1 MLDNKQFQK
10 AVDNYIYMIVNDR
23 AFNEKLQREQ
33 LNKMTGLTGKD
44 LDKLFSDIGTAVFNQ
59 PNEL

>member
-1 MLDNKQFQK
+1 
-10 AVDNYIYMIVNDR
+10 MIVNDR
-23 AFNEKLQREQ
+23 AFNEKLQRKQ
-33 LNKMTGLTGKD
+33 LNEMTGLMGKD